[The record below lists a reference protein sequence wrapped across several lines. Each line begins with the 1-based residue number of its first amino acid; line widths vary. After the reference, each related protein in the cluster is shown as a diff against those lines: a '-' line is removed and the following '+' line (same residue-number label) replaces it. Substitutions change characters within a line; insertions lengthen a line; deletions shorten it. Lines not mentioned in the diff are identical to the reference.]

1 MVAWKKMLS
10 EWGVVA
16 LIVIIVG
23 AYLANLLSSRY
34 DAGGETMSSTPN
46 KAYSNSLMPSSPG
59 GVESNEVFAPISGSG
74 SDSMLPTGCTN
85 PNSSPDDLLP
95 KDTHS
100 QWAELNPQGKGEL
113 GNINLLNA
121 GYLIGIDTVGS
132 SMRNANLQIR
142 SEPPNVQVYTG
153 PWNQT
158 TITPDFMRPPLQ
170 IGDGSQ

>member
-10 EWGVVA
+10 DWGVIA
-16 LIVIIVG
+16 IIVIIVG
-23 AYLANLLSSRY
+23 LYLTNVLSSRY
-34 DAGGETMSSTPN
+34 DAGGEFMTSTVN
-46 KAYSNSLMPSSPG
+46 QAYSNTLMPSSPH
-59 GVESNEVFAPISGSG
+59 GVESNEGPAPIDSS
-74 SDSMLPTGCTN
+74 STSMLPTGCTN

-100 QWAELNPQGKGEL
+100 QWADLNPQGKGEL
-113 GNINLLNA
+113 ANINLLNA

-170 IGDGSQ
+170 IGDGPQ